1 MEKGD
6 IELVTW
12 NHAVQMPLFIMYSFR
27 LLTFMCQYFGEEVD
41 RKKSICIHHYG
52 LAFISIYT
60 SPEEPKLH
68 FTVCVCVSVD
78 HRSYSPVHAPWSCV
92 SVLISLVTFVP

>member
-68 FTVCVCVSVD
+68 FTVCVCVCLWTTGVTALCMP
-78 HRSYSPVHAPWSCV
+78 HGAV
-92 SVLISLVTFVP
+92 SQSLFHS